1 MRINDMS
8 IALLLALSMGGPAVA
23 AGSGGH
29 DHGVHPNDGMT
40 ADRTVEVVA
49 RDVEFSTSEISISPG
64 ETIRFVI
71 RNEGMGDHDFTIG
84 DQATQNAHREVMMEM
99 MMAGNM
105 HAHDHGASNAVLVPP
120 GETRELTWTF
130 TGDEDLLF
138 GCNVPGHFESGMHG
152 NFVVGSEE

>member
-1 MRINDMS
+1 MRINNLS
-8 IALLLALSMGGPAVA
+8 TALLLALSMSGPAIA
-23 AGSGGH
+23 AGSDGH
-29 DHGVHPNDGMT
+29 DHGGMT
-40 ADRTVEVVA
+40 ADRTIEVVA
-49 RDVEFSTSEISISPG
+49 RDIEFSTSEISIAPG

-71 RNEGMGDHDFTIG
+71 HNEGMADHDFTIG
-84 DQATQNAHREVMMEM
+84 DQAMQDAHREEMMEM

-105 HAHDHGASNAVLVPP
+105 HAHDYGPSNAVLVPP

-130 TGDEDLLF
+130 AGDEDLLF